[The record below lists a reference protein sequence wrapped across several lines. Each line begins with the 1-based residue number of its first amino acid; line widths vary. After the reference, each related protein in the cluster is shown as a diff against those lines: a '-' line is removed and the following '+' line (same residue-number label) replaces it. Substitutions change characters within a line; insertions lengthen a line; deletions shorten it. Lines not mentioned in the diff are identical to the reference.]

1 MKKVVLAALVC
12 IGLAS
17 CQTPE
22 GGVVNK
28 VLTDFG
34 VRKAPEGQ
42 PSATDEIFQRLGAV
56 GATEMKRMNSELL
69 KGQVKFQ
76 QESDVKGKYYKEI
89 KVYQSFYPV
98 EVKNV
103 SRAGESES
111 GYDGYIEY
119 AYCMQQSM
127 RRATAVEAE
136 AESADIPTSTTGRD
150 QYRYHFRA
158 GGEWDGAKGEKVKR

>member
-1 MKKVVLAALVC
+1 MKKGLLISLVC
-12 IGLAS
+12 LGLAS

-22 GGVVNK
+22 GGVMNK

-34 VRKAPEGQ
+34 IRQAPEGQ
-42 PSATDEIFQRLGAV
+42 VSESDKIFQNLGAV
-56 GATEMKRMNSELL
+56 GPTEMKRMNTEMQ

-76 QESDVKGKYYKEI
+76 QESELKGKYYKEV

-98 EVKNV
+98 EVKSV
-103 SRAGESES
+103 SRAGENES
-111 GYDGYIEY
+111 GFDAYIEY
-119 AYCMQQSM
+119 AYCMYQSM

-136 AESADIPTSTTGRD
+136 AEAADIATSTTGRD
-150 QYRYHFRA
+150 RYRYHFRA